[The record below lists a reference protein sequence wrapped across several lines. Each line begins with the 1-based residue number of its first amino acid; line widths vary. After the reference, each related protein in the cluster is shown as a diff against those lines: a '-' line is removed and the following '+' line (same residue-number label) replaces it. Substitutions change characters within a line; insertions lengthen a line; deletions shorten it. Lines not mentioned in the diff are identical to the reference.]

1 MKIETK
7 YNIGDKVWIVYEAN
21 TPTGL
26 SGEVNLY
33 DDVITDII
41 IDKDGIAY
49 ATEHTDIEEKD
60 IIPYEDKS
68 TLLIKIQEVM
78 NAIHKR
84 EEEDDEHV
92 R

>member
-21 TPTGL
+21 TPHGL
-26 SGEVNLY
+26 AGEVNLY

-41 IDKDGIAY
+41 IDKDGVSY
-49 ATEHTDIEEKD
+49 ATEHTDIKEKD

-68 TLLIKIQEVM
+68 ALLIKIQETM
-78 NAIHKR
+78 NAIHRR
-84 EEEDDEHV
+84 EREDE
-92 R
+92 

>member
-21 TPTGL
+21 TQYGL
-26 SGEVNLY
+26 AGEVNLY

-41 IDKDGIAY
+41 IDTDGVTY
-49 ATEHTDIEEKD
+49 ATEHTDIKEKD
-60 IIPYEDKS
+60 IILYEDKS
-68 TLLIKIQEVM
+68 TLLAKIQELM

-84 EEEDDEHV
+84 EEDEWV
-92 R
+92 

>member
-21 TPTGL
+21 TPHGL

-41 IDKDGIAY
+41 IDKNGVSY
-49 ATEHTDIEEKD
+49 ATEHTDVHEKD
-60 IIPYEDKS
+60 IILYEDGEA
-68 TLLIKIQEVM
+68 LLNKIQEVM

-84 EEEDDEHV
+84 EEEDD
-92 R
+92 